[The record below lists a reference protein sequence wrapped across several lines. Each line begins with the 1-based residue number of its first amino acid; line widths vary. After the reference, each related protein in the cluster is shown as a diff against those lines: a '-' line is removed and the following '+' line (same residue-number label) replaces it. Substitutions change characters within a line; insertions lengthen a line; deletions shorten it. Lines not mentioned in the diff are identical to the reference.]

1 MKVNQLNIKED
12 MSVSELMEQFNDSGV
27 LGAGRIA
34 RASNLL
40 VDMINDED
48 MDMTGHDIGEDKRRQ
63 DNEKVEEVQAALH
76 ARLLEARERIEQ
88 NARRA

>member
-40 VDMINDED
+40 VDMINDEN
-48 MDMTGHDIGEDKRRQ
+48 MDIFMSMAGPMVPGGLRNIVADLSIWGQT
-63 DNEKVEEVQAALH
+63 LS
-76 ARLLEARERIEQ
+76 
-88 NARRA
+88 

>member
-12 MSVSELMEQFNDSGV
+12 MSVSELMEQFNNSGV

-48 MDMTGHDIGEDKRRQ
+48 MDIFMSMAWVWIRITRKR
-63 DNEKVEEVQAALH
+63 
-76 ARLLEARERIEQ
+76 
-88 NARRA
+88 